1 MIDVLCN
8 CQEHGATFDADFL
21 EEMKFRYASG
31 IDAASGQSPED
42 GEVIP
47 VAVSRPTIVYNEFD
61 MELLLS
67 HANLT
72 GGGTGMNGEQEPD
85 DGVRGVSV

>member
-1 MIDVLCN
+1 MIHVLHN
-8 CQEHGATFDADFL
+8 CEEHGATLDTDFL
-21 EEMKFRYASG
+21 EEMKLRY
-31 IDAASGQSPED
+31 ASGQSPED

-47 VAVSRPTIVYNEFD
+47 EAVSRPTIVYNEFD

-72 GGGTGMNGEQEPD
+72 GAGTGMNGEQELN
-85 DGVRGVSV
+85 DGIRGVSV